1 MFIMKKSI
9 LKTLS
14 VLMVLVTLFSTYSV
28 FAFAQAENYSL
39 IVTDTIP
46 ANTGVDVSDALQQ
59 LIDDN
64 PNRTIYFPDGE
75 YLLSKPLKTPAD
87 PKKSV
92 SLRLADYAVIKAIGD
107 WTYGEALIQ
116 LGGKD
121 PYNTTRVNGSNY
133 ALEGGI
139 IDGSNMA
146 NGISI
151 NSGRETA
158 VRNCSIKNTVVGLH
172 IMYGANS
179 GSSDSDIFGVNIIG
193 TGNTDSVG
201 MLVEGFDNTIT
212 NSRIGNVFIGVHV
225 KSGGNMLRN
234 IHPLYTS
241 DYTDFLNSCG
251 FLLECGDNWLD
262 YCYSDQFG
270 IGFRITGNHRV
281 TLHDCFCYWYSPNGG
296 THTAIKADQQFEAAV
311 TNFRAGFQKETDENK
326 MLSVGK
332 IGGTGTI
339 TNLSVA
345 SDRVKDHSYK
355 AYVTDNTFIER
366 VFGFLLLLFSFIK

>member
-1 MFIMKKSI
+1 MKKFLSATLALLMI
-9 LKTLS
+9 LCSMSL
-14 VLMVLVTLFSTYSV
+14 SV
-28 FAFAQAENYSL
+28 FAVDAENYSL
-39 IVTDTIP
+39 VVTDTVP
-46 ANTGVDVSDALQQ
+46 ADSGEDVSTELQK

-87 PKKSV
+87 PEKSV
-92 SLRLADYAVIKAIGD
+92 SLRLADFAVIKATGN
-107 WTYGEALIQ
+107 WQYGEALIQ

-133 ALEGGI
+133 SLEGGV
-139 IDGSNMA
+139 IDGSNVA

-172 IMYGANS
+172 ILHGANS

-193 TGNTDSVG
+193 TGKTDSVG
-201 MLVEGFDNTIT
+201 ILLEGFDNTIT
-212 NSRIGNVFIGVHV
+212 NSRIGNVFIGVHI
-225 KSGGNMLRN
+225 KSGGNILRN

-241 DYTDFLNSCG
+241 DYTDFGNSCG
-251 FLLECGDNWLD
+251 FLIDCGDNWLD
-262 YCYSDQFG
+262 YCYSDQFAN
-270 IGFRITGNHRV
+270 GFRITDNHKI

-296 THTAIKADQQFEAAV
+296 IHTAIKADQKFEADV
-311 TNFRAGFQKETDENK
+311 TNFKAGFQSETEENRL
-326 MLSVGK
+326 LSVGK
-332 IGGTGTI
+332 LGGTGSI
-339 TNLSVA
+339 TNLSA
-345 SDRVKDHSYK
+345 AAHKIKDHSYK

-366 VFGFLLLLFSFIK
+366 IFGFFLLLFGIIVK